1 MIMFRELTK
10 SEIVD
15 FKQWARDNYE
25 PLTEIKSFWHPVVQ
39 AECHAIN
46 AEIAVDLEY
55 ISKKE
60 YAEFIKSL
68 ES

>member
-1 MIMFRELTK
+1 MFRELTK

-39 AECHAIN
+39 AECYAIN

-60 YAEFIKSL
+60 YAEFMKSL